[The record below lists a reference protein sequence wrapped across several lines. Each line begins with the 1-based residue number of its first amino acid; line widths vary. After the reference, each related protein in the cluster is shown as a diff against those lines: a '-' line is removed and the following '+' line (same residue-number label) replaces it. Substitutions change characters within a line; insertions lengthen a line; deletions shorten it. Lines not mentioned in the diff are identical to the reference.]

1 MRPPHTAGRPP
12 PACLREPQGWGAG
25 PETGV
30 TEGDGGGGTKAE
42 GRTGS
47 SREPVS
53 SPGRSPAWA
62 LGFKAKMEKER
73 EEKRGEEKGVLVM
86 EEVRGQ
92 GPGPGWPGE
101 RPAMGPDRPRLD
113 VGP

>member
-1 MRPPHTAGRPP
+1 M
-12 PACLREPQGWGAG
+12 
-25 PETGV
+25 
-30 TEGDGGGGTKAE
+30 TEGDGGGGHQGGGKDRQLPRACE
-42 GRTGS
+42 QP
-47 SREPVS
+47 REVTC
-53 SPGRSPAWA
+53 WA

-92 GPGPGWPGE
+92 GPGPSWPGE

-113 VGP
+113 V